1 MDVFMR
7 FQNPSPHAPGEPR
20 LIQSYQRRQKMF
32 NQTYAEF
39 TIKWVTLPWEVEQ
52 AYDLRRK
59 VFCAEQGIFIE
70 SDVDATDSRAQ
81 LLVAIGSWGGWH
93 DRVVGTVRIHREGSD
108 RDNIWYGSRLA
119 VDPDFRKVS
128 QLGSTLI
135 KLAVSSAR
143 ALGCEKFYAHV
154 QSQNEKLF
162 QRLHWQTLE
171 HLEIRNRPHVFMQAD
186 LQQYPPCHDPRS
198 GFVVHARQA
207 AVLNWS
213 NYMLDSPALL
223 TERDGAG

>member
-1 MDVFMR
+1 M
-7 FQNPSPHAPGEPR
+7 ST
-20 LIQSYQRRQKMF
+20 QS
-32 NQTYAEF
+32 YAEF
-39 TIKWVTLPWEVEQ
+39 TIKWVTLPWEAEQ
-52 AYDLRRK
+52 AYELRRK
-59 VFCAEQGIFIE
+59 VFCAEQGIFID
-70 SDVDATDSRAQ
+70 SDVDATDARAQ

-119 VDPDFRKVS
+119 VDPEYRKVG

-143 ALGCEKFYAHV
+143 ANGCQKFFAHV

-171 HLEIRNRPHVFMQAD
+171 HLDIRNRPHVFMQAD
-186 LQQYPPCHDPRS
+186 LQQYPPCHDPNS
-198 GFVVHARQA
+198 GFVIHARQSPI
-207 AVLNWS
+207 LDWP
-213 NYMLDSPALL
+213 NYMLHHTNELPEQSRVA
-223 TERDGAG
+223 